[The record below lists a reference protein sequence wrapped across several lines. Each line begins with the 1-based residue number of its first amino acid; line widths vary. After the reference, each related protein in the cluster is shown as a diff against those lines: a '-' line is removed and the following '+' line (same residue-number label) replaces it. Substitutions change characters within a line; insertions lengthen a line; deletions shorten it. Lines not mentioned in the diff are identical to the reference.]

1 MLLMQLEKQMAS
13 YIAEETKKQAG
24 TEETLD
30 NVLIQ
35 AVVDQAKEKGF
46 DFQEE

>member
-1 MLLMQLEKQMAS
+1 MAS